1 MSHPNVEFMREYFSA
16 WMTGDL
22 DTVRASFN
30 DDLEVHLAG
39 KSSFAGVY
47 RGIDNFFND
56 YVQRV
61 YALTKGNAQVVRIK
75 DILANDERAV
85 VLAEERF
92 ERPGKVLDV
101 NRFLIYEIRAGK
113 ISQIWE
119 FEDDLHAVD
128 EFFEDDPGK

>member
-1 MSHPNVEFMREYFSA
+1 MTHPNVEFMRKYFNA
-16 WMTGDL
+16 WTTGDL

-30 DDLEVHLAG
+30 EDLEVHLAG
-39 KSSFAGVY
+39 KSSFSGVY

-61 YALTKGNAQVVRIK
+61 YELTQGNAKVVAIK
-75 DILANDERAV
+75 DILANDDRAV

-101 NRFLIYEIRAGK
+101 HRFLIYEIRNGR

-119 FEDDLHAVD
+119 FEDDLYAVD
-128 EFFEDDPGK
+128 EFYGYTPGE